1 MGSTFLSSRHR
12 ELTRLRRRRRAKTQ
26 WVFMS
31 KTTTLH
37 GHQAFLYISLPPL
50 HNYDVKC
57 PILSWLENG
66 NGKTINLTV
75 SLWTRV
81 HGSPL
86 FSSKLN
92 SLLLSNWVTWY
103 EGTQKK
109 NWKDAVREVY
119 FSATL
124 SLASPLSDLFWP
136 VFICFVHAA
145 SGEFTDGWKLS
156 VIGPFTRNCSIVS
169 LCSHETDERGYS

>member
-26 WVFMS
+26 WVLWAKQQLCTGIKLFCTFLCHPC
-31 KTTTLH
+31 TTTTWNV
-37 GHQAFLYISLPPL
+37 Q
-50 HNYDVKC
+50 
-57 PILSWLENG
+57 ILSWLENG

-86 FSSKLN
+86 LSSKLN

-103 EGTQKK
+103 EGKK
-109 NWKDAVREVY
+109 NIESTRYAKSIFQRRFHWRHRCRI
-119 FSATL
+119 FF
-124 SLASPLSDLFWP
+124 DLFLY
-136 VFICFVHAA
+136 A
-145 SGEFTDGWKLS
+145 S
-156 VIGPFTRNCSIVS
+156 FTRHRANSRTGENS
-169 LCSHETDERGYS
+169 QWSDPSHVTVQ